1 MISGQEHSSQR
12 PHSATSYVVVY
23 VLLLILTAT
32 TYITGTQHLGKYAI
46 FIALGIAA
54 TKSSLVVIF
63 FMHLR
68 DASAATRLVFALS
81 LFFVALLI
89 TLAVSDVA
97 TRFKLATPAGAPFGT
112 ERSQPDGLLDNE
124 LPAEE

>member
-1 MISGQEHSSQR
+1 MISGQEHSSQH

-23 VLLLILTAT
+23 VLLLIFTAT
-32 TYITGTQHLGKYAI
+32 TYITGTLHLGKYAI

-63 FMHLR
+63 FMHVR
-68 DASAATRLVFALS
+68 EASAATRLVLAIS
-81 LFFVALLI
+81 LFFVSLLI

-112 ERSQPDGLLDNE
+112 ERSQPDGLLENE
-124 LPAEE
+124 RPTQE